1 MGRIGID
8 NVKCGMILAKD
19 AFTFRK
25 QLLLRVGTVLTEK
38 NIETMKAWGVSE
50 VDTEGCAEPSLADVE
65 ANIANNPVL
74 AAASSELDGRFAD
87 VRHDPLMM
95 EILTIAKKQLLGG
108 AHGDSH

>member
-8 NVKCGMILAKD
+8 NVKTGMVLAKD

-25 QLLLRVGTVLTEK
+25 QLLLPVGTVLTEK

-50 VDTEGCAEPSLADVE
+50 VETEGCAEPSLADVE
-65 ANIANNPVL
+65 ASLANNPAL
-74 AAASSELDGRFAD
+74 AAAGAALDGRFAD
-87 VRHDPLMM
+87 VRQDPLMM

-108 AHGDSH
+108 RA